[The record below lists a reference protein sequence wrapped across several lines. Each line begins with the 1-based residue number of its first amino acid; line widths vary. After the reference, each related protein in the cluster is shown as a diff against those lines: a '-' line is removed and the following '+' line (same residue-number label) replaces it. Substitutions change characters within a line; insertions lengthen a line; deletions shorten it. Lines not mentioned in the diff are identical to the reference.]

1 MMHPDIATLLL
12 TLTAGFIGGALLGV
26 IYFRAVQM
34 TADFLVA
41 GVRPA
46 LAIALTLGRFALL
59 GSGLFVATQFGTF
72 SLGAV
77 LAGILLGRT
86 VMIRWVRGKAT

>member
-1 MMHPDIATLLL
+1 MMHPNYL
-12 TLTAGFIGGALLGV
+12 TLFLTLSTSLGGGFLLGV

-41 GVRPA
+41 GARPV
-46 LAIALTLGRFALL
+46 LAIVLTLGRFALL
-59 GSGLFVATQFGTF
+59 GGGLFIATQFGAF
-72 SLGAV
+72 SLVAM

-86 VMIRWVRGKAT
+86 ITIRWVRSKTT